1 MRYHPTHINV
11 MYFITFMDRS
21 KYFGKF
27 WSKGGIAKDPVP
39 GVGKI
44 PTFFRKTEMAGFHLW
59 YHPDAQCDDIK
70 VKITCKTKR
79 SKERRH
85 QNPGSAND
93 GQLHQQLS
101 DPEHLHNFFNHS
113 LICEL
118 GSLLQHFLSKV
129 LTIHEFITREA
140 RREATKE
147 VRRSKIEGR
156 SSRSK
161 KGAAERE
168 RSVSSSARNSGEVKK
183 AEELEKRPLA
193 DILVYVLFSSLNC
206 CFDQILGEWLFFN

>member
-1 MRYHPTHINV
+1 
-11 MYFITFMDRS
+11 
-21 KYFGKF
+21 
-27 WSKGGIAKDPVP
+27 
-39 GVGKI
+39 
-44 PTFFRKTEMAGFHLW
+44 MAGFHLW

-101 DPEHLHNFFNHS
+101 NPEHLQYFFSHS
-113 LICEL
+113 FIC
-118 GSLLQHFLSKV
+118 GQCSLLAALPV
-129 LTIHEFITREA
+129 TIHEFITREA
-140 RREATKE
+140 RREAAKE
-147 VRRSKIEGR
+147 VRRSKTEGR

-193 DILVYVLFSSLNC
+193 DILVYVLFSSLNK

>member
-1 MRYHPTHINV
+1 
-11 MYFITFMDRS
+11 
-21 KYFGKF
+21 
-27 WSKGGIAKDPVP
+27 
-39 GVGKI
+39 
-44 PTFFRKTEMAGFHLW
+44 MAGFHLW
-59 YHPDAQCDDIK
+59 YQPDAQCDDIK

-113 LICEL
+113 LICDH

-129 LTIHEFITREA
+129 LIHEFITREA

-193 DILVYVLFSSLNC
+193 DILVYVLFSSLNY
-206 CFDQILGEWLFFN
+206 CFDQIFGERLSFDLAEPSMKIETVRRDAGPDWQSVKAAARWGGWVGIVTLTDQPARQAG